1 MAFGPDSI
9 TGIGTGPIKRVSHK
23 AEDRITVWSIKHKR
37 IFDMQ
42 ETRIRTGQNRIDLG
56 LTQAGN
62 RSSL

>member
-1 MAFGPDSI
+1 MTLSR
-9 TGIGTGPIKRVSHK
+9 PI
-23 AEDRITVWSIKHKR
+23 EHKR
-37 IFDMQ
+37 IFDVQ